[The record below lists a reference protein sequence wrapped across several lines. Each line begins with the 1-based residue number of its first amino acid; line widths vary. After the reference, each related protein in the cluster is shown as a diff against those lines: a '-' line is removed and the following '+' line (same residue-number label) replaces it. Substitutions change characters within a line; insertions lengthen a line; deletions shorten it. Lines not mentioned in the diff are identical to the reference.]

1 MFALG
6 RPSPAVMEQLG
17 HTDAR
22 LTLRVYTRAMCQS
35 PQERDLRKALFDGL
49 IGAPT
54 GSRAGFFSADASHGT
69 APKEKPPN
77 NRGFS
82 YWARLVSNQRPLA
95 CEAIPHPTRKRPFCL
110 QNGSW
115 SLHA

>member
-1 MFALG
+1 
-6 RPSPAVMEQLG
+6 MEQRG

-54 GSRAGFFSADASHGT
+54 GSRAGFCSADASHGT
-69 APKEKPPN
+69 APKPASGP
-77 NRGFS
+77 F
-82 YWARLVSNQRPLA
+82 RPADRALPRA
-95 CEAIPHPTRKRPFCL
+95 D
-110 QNGSW
+110 QN
-115 SLHA
+115 AE